1 MVGLM
6 RKLENPDNADWRAF
20 ALTGWG
26 GKSSHTVDRIGRGTQ
41 IIPHVCLSLF
51 GATQPGRIAAYVRP
65 AITGSEDDDGLSQRF
80 QLTVW
85 PDADKPWVYV
95 DQWPD
100 TEAKKAVWEVVK
112 WLDALD
118 PVRDADAIMPQFG
131 STPFK
136 QFDHEAQQ
144 LWIEWST
151 WLHNRLNEGL
161 LGSAMASHLSK
172 YEKLVAALALIF
184 HLVDCA
190 TTKLVVDRAKPISR
204 AQLSR
209 AMRFSDYL
217 ETHADRVYSSG
228 AFGIVEAAKLIHK
241 RITKG
246 DLRDGFS
253 ARDIYHPQWS
263 GLTDS
268 DLVNE
273 AVKLLADLNWIRR
286 QPPTK
291 KTVTRGVTYSIN
303 PAVMG

>member
-1 MVGLM
+1 M
-6 RKLENPDNADWRAF
+6 
-20 ALTGWG
+20 
-26 GKSSHTVDRIGRGTQ
+26 DRIGRGTQ
-41 IIPHVCLSLF
+41 TIPHVCLSLF
-51 GATQPGRIAAYVRP
+51 GATQPGRIATYVRP
-65 AITGSEDDDGLSQRF
+65 AITGSEDDDGLCQRF

-85 PDADKPWVYV
+85 PDADEPWVYV

-112 WLDALD
+112 WLELLD
-118 PVRDADAIMPQFG
+118 PVKDVGAGLPNFG

-136 QFDHEAQQ
+136 QFDNDAQQ
-144 LWIEWST
+144 LWIGWST
-151 WLHNRLNEGL
+151 GLHNRLNEGL
-161 LGSAMASHLSK
+161 LGRAMASHLSK

-190 TTKLVVDRAKPISR
+190 TPKFTIGRNNPISR
-204 AQLSR
+204 AQLDR
-209 AMRFSDYL
+209 AIKFSDYL
-217 ETHADRVYSSG
+217 ETHAERVYSSG

-273 AVKLLADLNWIRR
+273 AVELLVDLNWIKQR
-286 QPPTK
+286 PSDNK
-291 KTVTRGVTYSIN
+291 KITRGATYSIN
-303 PAVMG
+303 PKLAAGWQGWQFHFGERS